1 VEMPGY
7 KWNGFMAR
15 LTNKFRYRIIEKTK
29 KKSKATLMTTMACVN
44 FSKIIEGN
52 NLLYQ
57 DELITVF
64 KDIKEDALFHCL
76 VVPNKHIP
84 SLDELTMNDMETVQ
98 RMEKVGVML
107 LEKDFPND
115 EHRIGYH
122 HPPRNSIEHLHMHC
136 IVLPFKK

>member
-1 VEMPGY
+1 MPGY

-15 LTNKFRYRIIEKTK
+15 LTNKFRYPDYRKKQEKV
-29 KKSKATLMTTMACVN
+29 KSNTYDDDGLCKFC
-44 FSKIIEGN
+44 KIIEGN